1 MNVLIVDDCAAM
13 RRTMRDFTADF
24 FEDVLECA
32 DGASAFALYETHL
45 PDWVLMDIEMKPVD
59 GISAT
64 KQIIAA
70 FPAAR
75 IAIVTSYDDEDLRE
89 ASFAAGA
96 REYIAKENLIDLRRM
111 FAQQNYET
119 K

>member
-24 FEDVLECA
+24 FEDVLECE
-32 DGASAFALYETHL
+32 DGGAAFALYETHL

-59 GISAT
+59 GICAT
-64 KQIIAA
+64 RQIVAA
-70 FPAAR
+70 FPKAK
-75 IAIVTSYDDEDLRE
+75 IAIVTNYDDTEMRE

-96 REYIAKENLIDLRRM
+96 CEYIAKDNLIDLRRL
-111 FAQQNYET
+111 FARQNYET
-119 K
+119 R